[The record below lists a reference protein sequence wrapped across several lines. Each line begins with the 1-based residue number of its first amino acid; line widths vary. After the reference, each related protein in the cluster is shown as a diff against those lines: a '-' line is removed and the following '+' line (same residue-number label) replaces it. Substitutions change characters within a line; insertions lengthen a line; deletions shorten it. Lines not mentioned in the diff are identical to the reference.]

1 VLCSCVVGAC
11 PRLGIGTLPRVPGLP
26 LPWLRL
32 FQPMCRLVSMT
43 SSDDARLKIL
53 NHMVEYFMLFDDDE
67 MDEADVDDIVDEH
80 QYLASVLLESMGM
93 EVLPTTD
100 GKINVSFDLQDVDTF
115 IEAKLAAEETFVE
128 DSTS

>member
-1 VLCSCVVGAC
+1 
-11 PRLGIGTLPRVPGLP
+11 
-26 LPWLRL
+26 
-32 FQPMCRLVSMT
+32 MT

-93 EVLPTTD
+93 EILSTTD
-100 GKINVSFDLQDVDTF
+100 GKINVTFDLQDVDAF

-128 DSTS
+128 ESTS